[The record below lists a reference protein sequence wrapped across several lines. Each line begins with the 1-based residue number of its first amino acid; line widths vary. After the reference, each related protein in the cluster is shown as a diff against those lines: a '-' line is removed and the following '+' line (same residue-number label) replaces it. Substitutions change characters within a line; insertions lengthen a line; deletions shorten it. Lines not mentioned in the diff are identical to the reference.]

1 MDKAKLGVIAAATGV
16 LVMAM
21 ALTGG
26 ALYKKQQEDTAA
38 QLRASQQQELALQE
52 EQAQKEAEESSSRPQ
67 VLPIEEN
74 PAVKRHLA
82 EEKKAQETAGKE
94 AENKTP
100 SSVPEITVSK
110 DDAGNQTITPEV
122 AKPAPPEHG
131 NIHDPNVK
139 PDGTK
144 PEQPPTETAKPDTE
158 QSKGESQKPSADKP
172 STEKPS
178 EGKPPSSSGNGNT
191 PQPGDTNEK
200 GEVYVPGFGWMK
212 PTGGETRPSPNAGT
226 GDIVGY

>member
-26 ALYKKQQEDTAA
+26 ALYKKQQEDIAA

-52 EQAQKEAEESSSRPQ
+52 EQAKKEAEENSSRPQ
-67 VLPIEEN
+67 ILPIEEN

-82 EEKKAQETAGKE
+82 EEKKAQQAAGKD
-94 AENKTP
+94 AESKTP
-100 SSVPEITVSK
+100 SSVPEVTVSK
-110 DDAGNQTITPEV
+110 DNAGNQTITPEV

-139 PDGTK
+139 PDGTPADQPSDETPKTDK
-144 PEQPPTETAKPDTE
+144 PTGGTQQPETE
-158 QSKGESQKPSADKP
+158 KP

-178 EGKPPSSSGNGNT
+178 EGKPPSSSGGGST
-191 PQPGDTNEK
+191 PQPGDMNDK

-212 PTGGETRPSPNAGT
+212 PTGGETIHYDVDLSGEL
-226 GDIVGY
+226 VGY